1 MHRPVC
7 ITYDS
12 TCDLTPQLLER
23 FRIRTVPLTIQ
34 SGERVF
40 PDDGRYTSA
49 DLYAD
54 YRSRGTL
61 PKTAAVSPEEFKAF
75 FAPILAEG
83 YDIVHIDISAEL
95 SCTCQNAVLAAQ
107 ELTERGEIHVVD
119 SRQLS
124 TGGGLLALRGAKLRD
139 AGMAAADIAAELR
152 RLAPHSD
159 TSFVLD
165 TLEYMWKGGRC
176 SGVAALGAN
185 MLKLKPCLEMREGKL
200 VVCKKYRGS
209 MDKVYRQYIAER
221 LAGKAVVADHAFIT
235 HSGEVPEETLSQL
248 TALVRELA
256 PSRRYSSLRRA
267 ARFPPTVARARWAC
281 CSCGRRDKNGNRV
294 QAARACA
301 GAVWVCVMGEEGEK
315 TFHRSRDPSLNK
327 V

>member
-1 MHRPVC
+1 M
-7 ITYDS
+7 
-12 TCDLTPQLLER
+12 
-23 FRIRTVPLTIQ
+23 
-34 SGERVF
+34 
-40 PDDGRYTSA
+40 
-49 DLYAD
+49 
-54 YRSRGTL
+54 
-61 PKTAAVSPEEFKAF
+61 
-75 FAPILAEG
+75 
-83 YDIVHIDISAEL
+83 HIDISSEL

-107 ELTERGEIHVVD
+107 ELAEQGQIHVVD

-139 AGMAAADIAAELR
+139 GGMAAADIAAELR

-235 HSGEVPEETLSQL
+235 HSGEVPEDTLREL
-248 TALVRELA
+248 TALVRALA
-256 PSRRYSSLRRA
+256 PFEEVFVTQAGCTVSSHCGPGTLGVLFLRQ
-267 ARFPPTVARARWAC
+267 PE
-281 CSCGRRDKNGNRV
+281 
-294 QAARACA
+294 Q
-301 GAVWVCVMGEEGEK
+301 
-315 TFHRSRDPSLNK
+315 
-327 V
+327 

>member
-61 PKTAAVSPEEFKAF
+61 PKTAAVSPEEFKSF

-124 TGGGLLALRGAKLRD
+124 TGGGLLALRGPSCGIAAWRRRISRQSCVVWPLTATPASCWTRWSTCGR
-139 AGMAAADIAAELR
+139 AVGAAAWR
-152 RLAPHSD
+152 
-159 TSFVLD
+159 
-165 TLEYMWKGGRC
+165 
-176 SGVAALGAN
+176 
-185 MLKLKPCLEMREGKL
+185 
-200 VVCKKYRGS
+200 
-209 MDKVYRQYIAER
+209 
-221 LAGKAVVADHAFIT
+221 
-235 HSGEVPEETLSQL
+235 
-248 TALVRELA
+248 
-256 PSRRYSSLRRA
+256 
-267 ARFPPTVARARWAC
+267 RWAPTC
-281 CSCGRRDKNGNRV
+281 
-294 QAARACA
+294 
-301 GAVWVCVMGEEGEK
+301 
-315 TFHRSRDPSLNK
+315 
-327 V
+327 

>member
-95 SCTCQNAVLAAQ
+95 S
-107 ELTERGEIHVVD
+107 
-119 SRQLS
+119 
-124 TGGGLLALRGAKLRD
+124 
-139 AGMAAADIAAELR
+139 
-152 RLAPHSD
+152 
-159 TSFVLD
+159 
-165 TLEYMWKGGRC
+165 
-176 SGVAALGAN
+176 
-185 MLKLKPCLEMREGKL
+185 
-200 VVCKKYRGS
+200 
-209 MDKVYRQYIAER
+209 
-221 LAGKAVVADHAFIT
+221 
-235 HSGEVPEETLSQL
+235 
-248 TALVRELA
+248 
-256 PSRRYSSLRRA
+256 
-267 ARFPPTVARARWAC
+267 
-281 CSCGRRDKNGNRV
+281 
-294 QAARACA
+294 
-301 GAVWVCVMGEEGEK
+301 
-315 TFHRSRDPSLNK
+315 
-327 V
+327 